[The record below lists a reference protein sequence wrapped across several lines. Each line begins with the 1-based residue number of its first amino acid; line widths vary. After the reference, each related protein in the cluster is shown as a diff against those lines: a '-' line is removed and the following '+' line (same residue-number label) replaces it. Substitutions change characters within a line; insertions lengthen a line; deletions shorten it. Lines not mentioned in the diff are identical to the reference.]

1 MKVSHTKRTKS
12 KMQSLLY
19 SLEDTRE
26 WIIQADTKGGFLLT
40 INGVI
45 ASFMVQ
51 QVVLFF
57 GALNKGQV
65 PFGIGLG
72 LVALFGCYLYGQSYS
87 LWHTI
92 QVFVPRTPASE
103 PEHLKRTRHVFNY
116 SLVRSFPSLDDTKN
130 IVEEYNSLTLE
141 ELEDE
146 LLARLQVD
154 SIVCTEK
161 YNSFQRAF
169 RGLLWTLF
177 FALGGFLCNQIFL
190 TTSLLSKS

>member
-1 MKVSHTKRTKS
+1 MKVNHHNRTKT
-12 KMQSLLY
+12 KHQSLLY

-26 WIIQADTKGGFLLT
+26 WIIQADNKGGFLLT

-51 QVVLFF
+51 QIVIFF

-65 PFGIGLG
+65 VVGVGATLI
-72 LVALFGCYLYGQSYS
+72 ALFGFYLYGQFYS
-87 LWHTI
+87 LWHTV

-103 PEHLKRTRHVFNY
+103 PEHIHRTRHVFNY
-116 SLVRSFPSLDDTKN
+116 SLIRSFPSLNDTSKL
-130 IVEEYNSLTLE
+130 VKEYE
-141 ELEDE
+141 ELTMHEMEEE
-146 LLARLQVD
+146 LVARLQVD

-161 YNSFQRAF
+161 YKSFRKAF

-177 FALGGFLCNQIFL
+177 FGLVGFLGTQVFV
-190 TTSLLSKS
+190 TSNLIVGK

>member
-1 MKVSHTKRTKS
+1 MKVNHHNRTKT
-12 KMQSLLY
+12 KHQSLLY

-26 WIIQADTKGGFLLT
+26 WIIQADNKGGFLLT

-51 QVVLFF
+51 QIVGFF

-65 PFGIGLG
+65 TMGVGATLI
-72 LVALFGCYLYGQSYS
+72 ALFACYLWGQFYS

-103 PEHLKRTRHVFNY
+103 PEQIHRTRHVFNY
-116 SLVRSFPSLDDTKN
+116 SLIRSFPLLTDTPRLVSEYEDLTMDDM
-130 IVEEYNSLTLE
+130 EE
-141 ELEDE
+141 ELV
-146 LLARLQVD
+146 ARLQVD

-161 YNSFQRAF
+161 YKSFQKAF
-169 RGLLWTLF
+169 RGLLWTIF
-177 FALGGFLCNQIFL
+177 FGLVGFLGAQIFV
-190 TTSLLSKS
+190 TSNLLQGK